1 MKMITT
7 SITLA
12 VREIRRNLMRSFLTT
27 LGIVIGVSSV
37 VTLVNLG
44 EGTNRAVQ
52 SQVATLGS
60 NILTISPGAGSN
72 RGGGGSAPPPFEYV
86 DLTAIREQVVGVNLV
101 IPMTQSTG
109 TAVFNAANW
118 STSITGT
125 NRDYFTAQQ
134 WSLAKGRTFSS
145 AEDQSGKLV
154 CVIGEKIRE
163 QLFRDD
169 DPIDKTLRVRDIS
182 CVVIGLLTER
192 GQSGP
197 SGNQDDVII
206 LPIKAV
212 QRRITGTRSI
222 SSIMVLT
229 NPYYDTEKT
238 KTDIK
243 ILLRERRNIGT
254 SEQDNFNIFDTKQIA
269 DTLNTVTST
278 LTALV
283 AAVAA
288 VSLLVG
294 GIGIMNIM
302 LVSVTERTRE
312 IGIRLAIGALA
323 SEVLLQFLIEAV
335 VLSCFGGLIG
345 LLLALLATWGISI
358 VLGIASVFMINTNL
372 MAFGVSAII
381 GIVFGYTPARRA
393 ASLNPIDA
401 LRHE

>member
-1 MKMITT
+1 MKMIAT
-7 SITLA
+7 SVTLA
-12 VREIRRNLMRSFLTT
+12 IREIRRNLMRSFLTT
-27 LGIVIGVSSV
+27 LGIIIGVSSV

-52 SQVATLGS
+52 TQVATLGS
-60 NILTISPGAGSN
+60 NILTISPGSGSN
-72 RGGGGSAPPPFEYV
+72 RGGGGAAPPRFEYE
-86 DLTAIREQVVGVNLV
+86 DLTAIRQQVVGVDLV
-101 IPMTQSTG
+101 IPMVQSTG

-134 WSLAKGRTFSS
+134 WSLAKGRTFSA

-163 QLFRDD
+163 QLFRDE
-169 DPIDKTLRVRDIS
+169 DPIDKTLRIRDIS
-182 CVVIGLLTER
+182 CVVIGLLVER

-197 SGNQDDVII
+197 GGNQDDVIV
-206 LPIKAV
+206 LPVKAV
-212 QRRITGTRSI
+212 QRRTTGTRSV
-222 SSIMVLT
+222 SSIMVST
-229 NPYYDTEKT
+229 NPAYDTEKT
-238 KTDIK
+238 KSDIK
-243 ILLRERRNIGT
+243 SLLRERRNIGA

-269 DTLNTVTST
+269 DTLNSVTGT

-323 SEVLLQFLIEAV
+323 NEVLLQFLIEAV
-335 VLSCFGGLIG
+335 VLSCFGGLMG
-345 LLLALLATWGISI
+345 LLLALFATWGISAL
-358 VLGIASVFMINTNL
+358 LGFAAVFMVNTNL
-372 MAFGVSAII
+372 MAFGVSAMI

>member
-1 MKMITT
+1 MKMIAT

-12 VREIRRNLMRSFLTT
+12 AREIQRNLLRSFLTT
-27 LGIVIGVSSV
+27 LGIIIGVSSV

-52 SQVATLGS
+52 SQIATLGA
-60 NILTISPGAGSN
+60 NLLTISPGSGSN
-72 RGGGGSAPPPFEYV
+72 RGGGGAVPPRFEYD
-86 DLTAIREQVVGVNLV
+86 DLSAIREQIVGVDLV
-101 IPMTQSTG
+101 IPMVQSSG

-134 WSLAKGRTFSS
+134 WNIEKGRTFSL

-154 CVIGEKIRE
+154 CIIGEKIRQ

-169 DPIDKTLRVRDIS
+169 DPIGKTLRLRDIS
-182 CVVIGLLTER
+182 CLVIGLLAER

-197 SGNQDDVII
+197 GGNQDDVVI

-212 QRRITGTRSI
+212 QRRITGTRTI
-222 SSIMVLT
+222 TSIMVST
-229 NPYYDTEKT
+229 NSAYDTEKT
-238 KTDIK
+238 KLDIK
-243 ILLRERRNIGT
+243 ALLRERRNIEEF
-254 SEQDNFNIFDTKQIA
+254 EQDNFNIFDTKQIA
-269 DTLNTVTST
+269 DTLNTVTGA

-323 SEVLLQFLIEAV
+323 NEVLLQFLIEAV
-335 VLSCFGGLIG
+335 VLSCFGGLMG
-345 LLLALLATWGISI
+345 LLLALLATWGISSLLI
-358 VLGIASVFMINTNL
+358 IPQVFMININL
-372 MAFGVSAII
+372 MAFGVSALI
-381 GIVFGYTPARRA
+381 GIVFGYAPARRA
-393 ASLNPIDA
+393 ARLNPIDA